1 MEAYLKSAVVIL
13 ALAFSASPALAQGDL
28 QDPPAQQ
35 QDGRDGFRHPG
46 PMHSMKPGGEQGRW
60 GHGREGFGRGNRMGG
75 RGFGRGAREFGL
87 GRLLDNPDIRQQ
99 LGITAEQAAK
109 IRQQESDFRK
119 AEIRDRADL
128 QVKRIDLADLLAAD
142 KPDRTAI
149 DSKLQEISA
158 SQLAL
163 QKSAI
168 DYRLTMRDTLS
179 PAQRDKLRQLMS
191 DRWRR
196 GRGPAPPPP
205 QGAGRRSQRGAPPA
219 PNSQRPP
226 QNPPPTTN

>member
-13 ALAFSASPALAQGDL
+13 ALAFSVSPLLAQGAP

-35 QDGRDGFRHPG
+35 QEAGGGFRHPG
-46 PMHSMKPGGEQGRW
+46 PMFSTKPDGEQGRW
-60 GHGREGFGRGNRMGG
+60 DRRREGFGRGNRMGG

-87 GRLLDNPDIRQQ
+87 ARLLENPSIRQQ
-99 LGITAEQAAK
+99 VGITAEQAAK
-109 IRQQESDFRK
+109 IHQQESDFRK
-119 AEIRDRADL
+119 TEIRDRADL
-128 QVKRIDLADLLAAD
+128 DVKRIDLADLLAAD

-168 DYRLTMRDTLS
+168 DYRLTMRDALS
-179 PAQRDKLRQLMS
+179 PAQREKLRQLMS
-191 DRWRR
+191 DRSRR
-196 GRGPAPPPP
+196 GRGPAAPGP
-205 QGAGRRSQRGAPPA
+205 QGAGRRNQRGAPPA
-219 PNSQRPP
+219 PNSQRQP
-226 QNPPPTTN
+226 QNPPPNNN